1 MLRFLRFAY
10 RSCYGRRERVIRL
23 DPRVLKSHRRGD
35 KLKTQSRTEILATA
49 VCLVGIVIMISQ
61 RESRRTF
68 CQIGLTA
75 AAAVAC
81 RPSFAEDK
89 PAKEKNTGWID
100 AHVHVWTA
108 DTAAYPL
115 DRAFK
120 KSDMQPTTFTPEEL
134 FAHCRPADVDRIV
147 LIQMS
152 YYGFDNRYMLDVIE
166 QHPGVF
172 SGVAVVNHQAADLPS
187 QVKSLR
193 EKGVRGFRTYATGAE
208 ARRWLD
214 DPAMQRL
221 WRLSTD
227 HGIAICPLINPGD
240 LPVVDAMCG
249 KNPKTTVVVDHF
261 ARIGIDGMVR
271 PKDLDALCALA
282 RFPNVYV
289 KTSAFY
295 ALGAKQPPYKDLLPM
310 IQRVGK
316 EFGAQRLM
324 WASDCPFQVGEGH
337 TYEASIDLIRKAP
350 ESLLTAEDKQWMLR
364 DTAAKVYF
372 G

>member
-1 MLRFLRFAY
+1 MFNRVGNAPRLLIANSPTY
-10 RSCYGRRERVIRL
+10 SIPRSIKGFVTMK
-23 DPRVLKSHRRGD
+23 PHFK
-35 KLKTQSRTEILATA
+35 
-49 VCLVGIVIMISQ
+49 
-61 RESRRTF
+61 SRRSF
-68 CQIGLTA
+68 CQLGLTA

-81 RPSFAEDK
+81 QPSFAVDQHEPDDK
-89 PAKEKNTGWID
+89 QEQEKKSGWID

-108 DTAAYPL
+108 DTVAYPL

-120 KSDMQPTTFTPEEL
+120 KSDMQPASFTPDEL
-134 FAHCRPADVDRIV
+134 FAHCWPADVERIV

-172 SGVAVVNHQAADLPS
+172 SGVAVVDHQAAELPA
-187 QVKSLR
+187 QMKALR

-214 DPAMQRL
+214 DPAMQQL

-227 HGIAICPLINPGD
+227 HAMAICPLINPSD
-240 LPVVDAMCG
+240 LPVVDAMCS
-249 KNPKTTVVVDHF
+249 KHPQTTVVVDHF

-271 PKDLDALCALA
+271 TEDLDALCALA
-282 RFPNVYV
+282 RFPNVHV

-295 ALGAKQPPYKDLLPM
+295 ALGAKQPPYQDLLPM
-310 IQRVGK
+310 IQRILK

-324 WASDCPFQVGEGH
+324 WASDCPFQVEGSH
-337 TYEASIDLIRKAP
+337 TYQASIDLIRTAAEEILSAVDK
-350 ESLLTAEDKQWMLR
+350 EWLLRK
-364 DTAAKVYF
+364 TAAKVF
-372 G
+372 FS